1 MSIKQSAFSLVEVIV
16 ALAVFSV
23 IAGAGL
29 NSFVPVIQ
37 QNRQALEIVK
47 ANRLAEEGLEAARS
61 IKNRNFY
68 LLASGT
74 KGIGISTGGVWA
86 LMGTT
91 DTTDKYTRRVSVA
104 KAMRDVGGSIVSSGG
119 VTDPDTYVVKS
130 WVTWNY
136 SIGQT
141 KMFVLDT
148 ILTNWKKKVE
158 GFDDDALLIYGNGTV
173 SPSRRFYIS
182 PSNGLSTRAFMP
194 LLVGVSGNYVIR
206 TSPTKKEAIVGV
218 STDTGNLYIY
228 CYNGVTWTQD
238 WSVGVGGS
246 ATTRRFD
253 IAYETNSGDAVV
265 LYSTNTATTN
275 ELAFRTKA
283 GSNACGSANWAA
295 ATNFNP
301 QRTSGLISW
310 VKLYSNPIASS
321 NLIGALWVDWDKD
334 LSGAIWNGTA
344 FANEMTT
351 VGETKIEAIN
361 TGASFPD
368 VEAFDLAYES
378 VTGDLMTIW
387 GTSSGTDGINGVRYR
402 LCSGNLA
409 TCTWGSVTIPPTWA
423 DDATNLDLSA
433 DPNSDYMVFA
443 SIGNAGA
450 DLQIGFWGGVGW
462 TNTANVD
469 ITSQAP
475 LAGTK
480 LVATGWLNNG
490 ATKRSIVA
498 YNDAGATGIS
508 YYTGNLGV
516 FTSQPAFIV
525 TPRFANPQK
534 WYEIATNPLSK
545 DQLMLVVSDNGNDL
559 FTKRLVMSAVAAFTW
574 TNSGGG
580 TAVEL
585 NLGNSLVKPFGFA
598 WWQQ

>member
-1 MSIKQSAFSLVEVIV
+1 MLIKKAGFSLVEVIV
-16 ALAVFSV
+16 ALAIFSI
-23 IAGAGL
+23 IAGTGL
-29 NSFVPVIQ
+29 SSLVPVIQ
-37 QNRQALEIVK
+37 QNRQASEMVR

-61 IKNRNFY
+61 VKNRNFY
-68 LLASGT
+68 LLSNGT
-74 KGIGISTGGVWA
+74 RGVGISTGGVWA

-91 DTTDKYTRRVSVA
+91 DLTDKYTRWVSVS
-104 KAMRDVGGSIVSSGG
+104 KARRDVGGSLVASGG
-119 VTDPDTYVVKS
+119 VTDPDTFMVKS

-141 KMFVLDT
+141 KSFELNT

-158 GFDDDALLIYGNGTV
+158 GIDDDALLIYGNGTV

-194 LLVGVSGNYVIR
+194 LLVGTSGNFVIR
-206 TSPTKKEAIVGV
+206 TSPTKKEAIAGI
-218 STDTGNLYIY
+218 SSSNGNLYVY
-228 CYNGVTWTQD
+228 CYNGVTWTLD
-238 WSVGVGGS
+238 WTVGVGGS

-253 IAYETNSGDAVV
+253 MAYETNSGDAVV

-275 ELAFRTKA
+275 ELAFRTKSGA
-283 GSNACGSANWAA
+283 STCGSANWAA

-301 QRTSGLISW
+301 ARTSGVISW
-310 VKLYSNPIASS
+310 VKLAPNPISSS

-334 LSGAIWNGTA
+334 LSGAVWNGTA
-344 FANEMTT
+344 YANEMTT
-351 VGETKIEAIN
+351 VGDTKVEAIN
-361 TGASFPD
+361 TGATFPD

-378 VTGDLMTIW
+378 SSGDLMTVW
-387 GTSSGTDGINGVRYR
+387 GTSSGTDAINGVRYR
-402 LCSGNLA
+402 VCPGNLA
-409 TCTWGSVTIPPTWA
+409 TCTWGSVTTPPTFA
-423 DDATNLDLSA
+423 DDATNIDLSA

-450 DLQIGFWGGVGW
+450 DLQLGFWTGVGW
-462 TNTANVD
+462 TNTANAD

-490 ATKRSIVA
+490 ITKRSIVVF
-498 YNDAGATGIS
+498 NDAGNTGIS

-516 FTSQPAFIV
+516 FTSLADV
-525 TPRFANPQK
+525 MTTPRLANPQK
-534 WYEIATNPLSK
+534 WYEMATDPLNK
-545 DQLMLVVSDNGNDL
+545 NQLMFAISDNGRDL
-559 FTKRLVMSAVAAFTW
+559 FTKRLVMSAVPAYTW
-574 TNSGGG
+574 TDSGGG

-585 NLGNSLVKPFGFA
+585 NLGNPLVKPFGFA

>member
-1 MSIKQSAFSLVEVIV
+1 MLIKQAGFSLMEVIV
-16 ALAVFSV
+16 ALAIFSI

-37 QNRQALEIVK
+37 QNRQANEIVR

-61 IKNRNFY
+61 VKNRNFY
-68 LLASGT
+68 LLANGT
-74 KGIGISTGGVWA
+74 RGVGISTGGVWA

-91 DTTDKYTRRVSVA
+91 DRTDKYTRRVSVA
-104 KAMRDVGGSIVSSGG
+104 KARRDVGGSIVSSGG
-119 VTDPDTYVVKS
+119 VTDPDTFIVNS

-141 KMFVLDT
+141 KNFFLST
-148 ILTNWKKKVE
+148 IVTNWKKKVE
-158 GFDDDALLIYGNGTV
+158 GIDDDALLIYSNGTV

-182 PSNGLSTRAFMP
+182 PSNGLSSRAYMP
-194 LLVGVSGNYVIR
+194 LLVGTSGNFVIK
-206 TSPTKKEAIVGV
+206 TSPTKKEAIAGI
-218 STDTGNLYIY
+218 SSNDGNLYVY
-228 CYNGVTWTQD
+228 CYNGVTWTLD

-265 LYSTNTATTN
+265 LYSTNTTTTN

-283 GSNACGSANWAA
+283 GASTCGSANWAA

-301 QRTSGLISW
+301 ARTSGLISW
-310 VKLYSNPIASS
+310 IKLAANPISTS

-344 FANEMTT
+344 LANEMTS

-361 TGASFPD
+361 TGTTFPD
-368 VEAFDLAYES
+368 VEAMDLAYES
-378 VTGDLMTIW
+378 SSGDLMTIW
-387 GTSSGTDGINGVRYR
+387 GTSSGANGTNGVRYR
-402 LCSGNLA
+402 LCPGNSA
-409 TCTWGSVTIPPTWA
+409 TCTWGSVTTPPTWT

-450 DLQIGFWGGVGW
+450 DLQLGFWSGVGW
-462 TNTANVD
+462 TNTQNAD
-469 ITSQAP
+469 ITAQAP

-490 ATKRSIVA
+490 ITKRSVVVF
-498 YNDAGATGIS
+498 NDAGTTGIN
-508 YYTGNLGV
+508 YYTGTLGV
-516 FTSQPAFIV
+516 FTSLADV
-525 TPRFANPQK
+525 VTTPRLANPQK

-545 DQLMLVVSDNGNDL
+545 DQLMLVASDNSRDL
-559 FTKRLVMSAVAAFTW
+559 HMKRLVMTAVPAFTW
-574 TNSGGG
+574 TDSGGG

-585 NLGNSLVKPFGFA
+585 NLGNPLVKPFGFA